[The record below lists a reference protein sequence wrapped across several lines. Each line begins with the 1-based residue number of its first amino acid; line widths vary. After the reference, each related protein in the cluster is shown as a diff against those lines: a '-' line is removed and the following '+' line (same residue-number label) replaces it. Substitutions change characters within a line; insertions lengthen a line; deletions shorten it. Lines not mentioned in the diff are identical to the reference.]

1 MLKQSTVFTIQLATV
16 AALVD
21 GQASEDEINTIVG
34 EVSQKCKEN
43 EDEVRELTQKLVNVY
58 QAKEV
63 GSSPFTALKFAVKAL
78 QGLSKR
84 DSLAALGIAQAVLAC
99 GGRTAEEDSFIYRLS
114 QMI

>member
-21 GQASEDEINTIVG
+21 GQASEDEINTIVS
-34 EVSQKCKEN
+34 EVSKKFKEN
-43 EDEVRELTQKLVNVY
+43 AEEVRELTQRLVNVY

-63 GSSPFTALKFAVKAL
+63 GSNPLAALKFAVKAL

-84 DSLAALGIAQAVLAC
+84 DSLAALAIAQSVLAS

-114 QMI
+114 QLV